1 MELQHKVAV
10 ITGGANGIGRET
22 ADLFLKNGATVII
35 WDIDDINGE
44 KEVDNW
50 NAQGFTSFFYK
61 VNTAFA
67 EEVEN
72 ATKNVIEKVKKI
84 DILINN
90 AGITR
95 DAALKNM
102 TFTQWQ
108 QVIDINLSGVFHC
121 TKSISPYMVA
131 QQSGRIINAASVV
144 AHNGSFGQSNY
155 VAAKAGVIG
164 LTKVWAR
171 ELGSKGIT
179 VNAVA
184 PGFIETEMTAVLGT
198 DFMDELLKRTPVRRI
213 GKPIDIANAYL
224 FLASDKTSFIT
235 GTCLNVDG
243 GLTL

>member
-1 MELQHKVAV
+1 MELQNKIAV

-44 KEVDNW
+44 KEVDTW

-108 QVIDINLSGVFHC
+108 QVIDVNLSGVFHC

-213 GKPIDIANAYL
+213 GQPIDIANAYL
-224 FLASDKTSFIT
+224 FLASEKTSFIT

>member
-1 MELQHKVAV
+1 MELQNKIAV

-108 QVIDINLSGVFHC
+108 QVIDVNLSGVFHC

-213 GKPIDIANAYL
+213 GQPIDIANAYL

>member
-1 MELQHKVAV
+1 MELQNKIAV

-35 WDIDDINGE
+35 WDIDDISGE

-61 VNTAFA
+61 VNTAIA

-72 ATKNVIEKVKKI
+72 ATKNVIKKVKKI

-102 TFTQWQ
+102 TFKQWQ
-108 QVIDINLSGVFHC
+108 QVIDVNLSGVFHC

-179 VNAVA
+179 VNAIA

-213 GKPIDIANAYL
+213 GQPIDIANAYL

>member
-1 MELQHKVAV
+1 MELQNKVAV

-22 ADLFLKNGATVII
+22 ADLFLRNGATVII
-35 WDIDDINGE
+35 WDIDNINGE
-44 KEVDNW
+44 KEVNNW
-50 NAQGFTSFFYK
+50 NNQGFTSFFYK
-61 VNTAFA
+61 VNTANA

-72 ATKNVIEKVKKI
+72 ATREVIHEVKKI

-102 TFTQWQ
+102 TQTQWQ
-108 QVIDINLSGVFHC
+108 QVIDVNLSGVFHC
-121 TKSISPYMVA
+121 TKTISPHMAA
-131 QQSGRIINAASVV
+131 QLSGRIINAASVV

-155 VAAKAGVIG
+155 VATKAGVIG

-213 GKPIDIANAYL
+213 GKPSDIANAYL
-224 FLASDKTSFIT
+224 FLASEKSGFIT

>member
-1 MELQHKVAV
+1 
-10 ITGGANGIGRET
+10 
-22 ADLFLKNGATVII
+22 LFLKNGATVII
-35 WDIDDINGE
+35 WDIDNISGE

-61 VNTAFA
+61 VNTAIA

-72 ATKNVIEKVKKI
+72 ATKEVIEKVKKI

-108 QVIDINLSGVFHC
+108 QVIDVNLSGVFHC

-179 VNAVA
+179 VNAIA

-213 GKPIDIANAYL
+213 GQPIDIANAYL

>member
-1 MELQHKVAV
+1 MELQNKIAV

-35 WDIDDINGE
+35 WDIDNINGE

-50 NAQGFTSFFYK
+50 NAQGFTSFFLK
-61 VNTAFA
+61 VNTAIA

-72 ATKNVIEKVKKI
+72 ATKEVIEKVKKI

-108 QVIDINLSGVFHC
+108 QVIDVNLSGVFHC

-213 GKPIDIANAYL
+213 GQPIDIANAYL
-224 FLASDKTSFIT
+224 FLASDKSSFIT

>member
-1 MELQHKVAV
+1 MELQNKIAV

-44 KEVDNW
+44 KEVDTW

-108 QVIDINLSGVFHC
+108 QVIDVNLSGVFHC

-213 GKPIDIANAYL
+213 GQPIDIANAYL

>member
-1 MELQHKVAV
+1 MELQNKIAV

-35 WDIDDINGE
+35 WDIDDISGE

-50 NAQGFTSFFYK
+50 NAQGFTSFFLK
-61 VNTAFA
+61 VNTAIA

-108 QVIDINLSGVFHC
+108 QVIDVNLSGVFHC

-198 DFMDELLKRTPVRRI
+198 DFMDELLKRTPVHRI
-213 GKPIDIANAYL
+213 GQPIDIANAYL
-224 FLASDKTSFIT
+224 FLASDKSSFIT

>member
-1 MELQHKVAV
+1 MELQNKIAV

-35 WDIDDINGE
+35 WDIDDISGE

-50 NAQGFTSFFYK
+50 NAHGFTSFFYK
-61 VNTAFA
+61 VNTAIA

-72 ATKNVIEKVKKI
+72 ATKEVIEKVKKI

-108 QVIDINLSGVFHC
+108 QVIDVNLSGVFHC

-213 GKPIDIANAYL
+213 GQPIDIANAYL

>member
-1 MELQHKVAV
+1 MELQNKIAV

-108 QVIDINLSGVFHC
+108 QVIDVNLSGVFHC

>member
-1 MELQHKVAV
+1 MELQNKIAV

-44 KEVDNW
+44 KEVDTW

-61 VNTAFA
+61 VNTAIA

-108 QVIDINLSGVFHC
+108 QVIDVNLSGVFHC

-213 GKPIDIANAYL
+213 GQPIDIANAYL

>member
-1 MELQHKVAV
+1 MELQNKIAV

>member
-1 MELQHKVAV
+1 MELQNKIAV

-35 WDIDDINGE
+35 WDIDDISGE

-61 VNTAFA
+61 VNTAIA

-72 ATKNVIEKVKKI
+72 ATKEIIEKVKKI

-108 QVIDINLSGVFHC
+108 QVIDVNLSGVFHC
-121 TKSISPYMVA
+121 TKSISPYMFA

-213 GKPIDIANAYL
+213 GQPIDIANAYL

>member
-1 MELQHKVAV
+1 MELQNKIAV

-44 KEVDNW
+44 KEVDTW

-108 QVIDINLSGVFHC
+108 QVIDVNLSGVFHC

-213 GKPIDIANAYL
+213 GQPIDIANAYF
-224 FLASDKTSFIT
+224 FLASEKTSFIT

>member
-1 MELQHKVAV
+1 MELQNKIAV

-35 WDIDDINGE
+35 WDIDDISGE

-50 NAQGFTSFFYK
+50 NAQGFTSFFLK
-61 VNTAFA
+61 VNTAIA

-108 QVIDINLSGVFHC
+108 QVIDVNLSGVFHC

-213 GKPIDIANAYL
+213 GQPIDIANAYL

>member
-1 MELQHKVAV
+1 MELQNKIAV

-44 KEVDNW
+44 KEVDTW

-108 QVIDINLSGVFHC
+108 QVIDVNLSGVFHC

>member
-1 MELQHKVAV
+1 MELQNKIAV

-22 ADLFLKNGATVII
+22 ADLFLKNGATIII

-61 VNTAFA
+61 VNTANA

-72 ATKNVIEKVKKI
+72 ATKDIIEKVKKI

-95 DAALKNM
+95 DASLKNM
-102 TFTQWQ
+102 TPMQWQ
-108 QVIDINLSGVFHC
+108 QVIDVNLSGVFHC

-131 QQSGRIINAASVV
+131 QQFGRIINAASVV

-155 VAAKAGVIG
+155 VATKAGVIG

-213 GKPIDIANAYL
+213 GQTSDIANAYL
-224 FLASDKTSFIT
+224 FLASDKAGFIT

>member
-1 MELQHKVAV
+1 MTKKIAYV
-10 ITGGANGIGRET
+10 TGGMGGIGTSICQKLHQDGCLVIAGCGPNSPRKDRWLSEQKALGYDFHASEGNVGDWT
-22 ADLFLKNGATVII
+22 STVAAF
-35 WDIDDINGE
+35 N
-44 KEVDNW
+44 
-50 NAQGFTSFFYK
+50 K
-61 VNTAFA
+61 VRA
-67 EEVEN
+67 EIGTV
-72 ATKNVIEKVKKI
+72 
-84 DILINN
+84 DILVNN

-108 QVIDINLSGVFHC
+108 QVIDVNLSGVFQC

-213 GKPIDIANAYL
+213 GQPIDIANAYL
-224 FLASDKTSFIT
+224 FLASDKTSFIN